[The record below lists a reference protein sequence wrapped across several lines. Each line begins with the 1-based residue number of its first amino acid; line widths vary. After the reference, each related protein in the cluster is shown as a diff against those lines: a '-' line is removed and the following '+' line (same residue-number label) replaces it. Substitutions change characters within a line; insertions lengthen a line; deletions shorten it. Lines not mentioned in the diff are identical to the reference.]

1 MIALSSSPVLPQLR
15 PRSASPVSPSKHRMP
30 YRFGLAIIIA
40 LFLITRLTF
49 FFLEQDDFL
58 YRLPQQDDAPTYLD
72 IASVYSGLHTYAS
85 VDRSPFTRVP
95 IYPLILAVFS
105 SIPLPLRFVFLF
117 IAQQFM
123 QLVIIITVYLYLRH
137 FYSSQLA
144 LLYAS
149 LLIFFYDFA
158 IYGFLVRP
166 ETLFTALVLLAC
178 LLFLRALSANSI
190 ILFSLSS
197 LLLSLATLTR
207 PVAALSI
214 IPLIAL
220 TIYFTRGSTSVRRQF
235 LYLFFILVA
244 YSLPLTP
251 WLYRNYLLSGSLVL
265 QQDTG
270 NLIHATVP
278 GGHWGSVD
286 IHQLINITN
295 MSELEVDR
303 ALTAIALTRI
313 TANPAIWLKNTFAN
327 FTFRLWSMGFAD
339 TYLRYL
345 DHAVLDPGGYHAPL
359 SPPLWQRLLSSW
371 KISSPQFLIHPI
383 YHLYFILNNLL
394 GIIVSVLPLVG
405 LMLFPFLPASSKVL
419 FTYLLY
425 FWFITSFFAF
435 SGSRYMVPLLP
446 LLWLIVPS
454 YPSAIRQLL
463 RRAPAL

>member
-1 MIALSSSPVLPQLR
+1 MTPLSSAAILPR
-15 PRSASPVSPSKHRMP
+15 PTPHPATPVSPSRRHFVN
-30 YRFGLAIIIA
+30 RFVLAMIVT
-40 LFLITRLTF
+40 LFFITRLTF
-49 FFLEQDDFL
+49 FFLEQNDFL

-95 IYPLILAVFS
+95 IYPQTLALLS
-105 SIPLPLRFVFLF
+105 SISLPLRFVFLF
-117 IAQQFM
+117 ITQQFL
-123 QLVIIITVYLYLRH
+123 QLTIIITVFFYLQYC
-137 FYSSQLA
+137 YSSRLA
-144 LLYAS
+144 LLYAA

-166 ETLFTALVLLAC
+166 ETLFTAFVLLAC
-178 LLFLRALSANSI
+178 LLFLRALSTNSI
-190 ILFSLSS
+190 IQFSLSS
-197 LLLSLATLTR
+197 LFLSLATLTR

-214 IPLIAL
+214 IPLMAL

-235 LYLFFILVA
+235 IRLFLILVV
-244 YSLPLTP
+244 YSLPLAP
-251 WLYRNYLLSGSLVL
+251 WLYHNYLLSGSLVL

-286 IHQLINITN
+286 IHQLINTAD

-303 ALTAIALTRI
+303 ALTALAITRI
-313 TANPAIWLKNTFAN
+313 KANPSIWLKNTFAN

-371 KISSPQFLIHPI
+371 KIPSTQFSIHPF
-383 YHLYFILNNLL
+383 YHLYFILNNIL
-394 GIIVSVLPLVG
+394 GIFISVLPIVG
-405 LMLFPFLPASSKVL
+405 LMLFPFLPAHSKVL
-419 FTYLLY
+419 FTFLLY

-446 LLWLIVPS
+446 LLWLVIPS
-454 YPSAIRQLL
+454 YPAAVRKLF
-463 RRAPAL
+463 RPAQAL